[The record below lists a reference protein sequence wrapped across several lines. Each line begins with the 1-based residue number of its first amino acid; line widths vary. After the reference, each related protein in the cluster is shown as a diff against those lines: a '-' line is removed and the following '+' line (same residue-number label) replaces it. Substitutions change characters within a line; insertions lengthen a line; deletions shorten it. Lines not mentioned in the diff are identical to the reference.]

1 MEQLDIYNSATTEKA
16 NCDQRSHRQLTKLPP
31 IKSTERSI
39 TLQQDILLAII
50 CCIEDWYHYLLWM
63 TLLYIVGIKS
73 QESYLRDNRMK
84 WMRTEEQAQ
93 KSDQKYLRRLRPTGG
108 LLSFCTK
115 VFFSSVYPSAS
126 INRRRVS
133 RQPSSNIY
141 VIPETPEGEII

>member
-50 CCIEDWYHYLLWM
+50 CCIEDW
-63 TLLYIVGIKS
+63 
-73 QESYLRDNRMK
+73 DNRMK